1 MTQMSDPEEVERLSE
16 VLSGEPRLLARLDD
30 CVKQLRDVQAA
41 KAVMAG
47 LDSATLRVLI
57 ARRQERLAA
66 PVVGS

>member
-1 MTQMSDPEEVERLSE
+1 MTQISDPEEVEQLFE
-16 VLSGEPRLLARLDD
+16 LLSGEPRLLARLDD

-41 KAVMAG
+41 KAVIAG
-47 LDSATLRVLI
+47 LDSATLRELI